1 LNKLFFKAVPNKAK
15 KGNEKR
21 YLPARTK
28 NIIEII
34 EIKTIPNLNIPEN
47 FSLSILEISQST
59 PYKIRKTIKPIIIKF
74 ICETS
79 TEIT

>member
-1 LNKLFFKAVPNKAK
+1 MNKLFFKAVPNNAK
-15 KGNEKR
+15 KGREKR
-21 YLPARTK
+21 YLPAKIK

-47 FSLSILEISQST
+47 FFLSVLEISQST

-74 ICETS
+74 IYGTS